1 MLRDMSVHDP
11 LTGLFNRRYLNES
24 FRREIHRASRKG
36 ASIGVIMLDIDYF
49 KKYNDTLGHDAG
61 DAFLQ
66 ELGRFLQKNTR
77 LSDIVC
83 RYGGEEFV
91 VVLPEAPL
99 EATKERA
106 EYLRNKVKHLKIE
119 HEGIKS
125 IRETTLSLGVSVFPD
140 NGTTAEEVIKAA
152 DEALYDAKNK
162 GRDCVCV
169 TRAKLTKQA

>member
-1 MLRDMSVHDP
+1 MSLLENNKRTAHP
-11 LTGLFNRRYLNES
+11 L
-24 FRREIHRASRKG
+24 
-36 ASIGVIMLDIDYF
+36 
-49 KKYNDTLGHDAG
+49 
-61 DAFLQ
+61 
-66 ELGRFLQKNTR
+66 RFLQKNTR

-125 IRETTLSLGVSVFPD
+125 MSETTLSFGVSVFPD

-152 DEALYDAKNK
+152 DEALYDAKSK

-169 TRAKLTKQA
+169 TRVKLTKQA